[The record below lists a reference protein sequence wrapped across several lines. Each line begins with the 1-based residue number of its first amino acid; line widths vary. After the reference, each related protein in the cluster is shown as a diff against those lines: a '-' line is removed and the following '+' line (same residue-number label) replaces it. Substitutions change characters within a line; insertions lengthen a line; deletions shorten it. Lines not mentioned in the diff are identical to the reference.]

1 MSREIV
7 KAFSGILG
15 RAIAIDPLQMIAR
28 LLSGLSAHD
37 KAQRWTAGTVFF
49 GRQAVHGAQMAFEH
63 LELFAVFE
71 ADHIIWRN
79 RLLDRD
85 RRPNFLAWVPPVPL
99 SQDRDE

>member
-37 KAQRWTAGTVFF
+37 KAQRWTAAVLFDSAVKMDRNRSALARRAFYFEISTMQF
-49 GRQAVHGAQMAFEH
+49 GR
-63 LELFAVFE
+63 
-71 ADHIIWRN
+71 
-79 RLLDRD
+79 
-85 RRPNFLAWVPPVPL
+85 
-99 SQDRDE
+99 